1 MKNLEKYHAIGMESF
16 GISDSQLSSS
26 SQADNSHSA
35 TSSRLNHHIEGGAWI
50 PEKSDGLQYLQ
61 IDLEWVMILTGIAT
75 QGHPK
80 QQYRTLTYKLKHSIS
95 RDQAFTDYP
104 LVRISWYTVGVLF
117 FS

>member
-1 MKNLEKYHAIGMESF
+1 MRNLEKYHAIGMESF

-26 SQADNSHSA
+26 PQANNSHSA

-61 IDLEWVMILTGIAT
+61 IDLEWVMILTRIAT
-75 QGHPK
+75 QGHPE

-95 RDQAFTDYP
+95 GDQAFTDYP
-104 LVRISWYTVGVLF
+104 LVRI
-117 FS
+117 